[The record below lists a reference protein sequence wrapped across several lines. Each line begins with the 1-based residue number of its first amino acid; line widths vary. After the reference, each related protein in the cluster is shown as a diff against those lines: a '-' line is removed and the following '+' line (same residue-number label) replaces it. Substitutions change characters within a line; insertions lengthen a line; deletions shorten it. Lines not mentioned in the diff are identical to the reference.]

1 MVAANMDQQPFP
13 NIPFKVFKD
22 FVSQNFSS
30 NVFLTTVL
38 LVLFSLT
45 ENPDLLNLHSLQN
58 NPLFEGGKRQGSSGW
73 IKCLARA
80 VEQHRAK
87 TLLKQ
92 NKRTR
97 ALDANNLTD
106 PIAVKLDQ
114 MAEVL
119 KLVPIYSK
127 KSGKVKHKLTTVSH
141 KDIAPAHV
149 ICPVTMECN
158 DPDCQPRALQQDTRS
173 RDVPQ
178 ATLIKGTN
186 IHKGVHVLSGRCSH
200 CNSKYYADHEAVNQV
215 ASQRQIVYLN
225 SAKYLIIGQSTWVDR
240 TFGNAVTY
248 SFHASASAYT
258 DYWNN
263 AFGQIHMENSATLSQ

>member
-106 PIAVKLDQ
+106 PIAVKLDE
-114 MAEVL
+114 MEDVL
-119 KLVPIYSK
+119 ELIPFYSK
-127 KSGKVKHKLTTVSH
+127 TSGKVRQKLATVSH

-149 ICPVTMECN
+149 ICPVKMECN
-158 DPDCQPRALQQDTRS
+158 DSDCQPRALHQDTRS

-178 ATLIKGTN
+178 VTLIKGKS
-186 IHKGVHVLSGRCSH
+186 IYKGVHVLSGRYGH
-200 CNSKYYADHEAVNQV
+200 CNSKYYADYEAVNQV

-225 SAKYLIIGQSTWVDR
+225 SAKYIKIGQST
-240 TFGNAVTY
+240 
-248 SFHASASAYT
+248 
-258 DYWNN
+258 
-263 AFGQIHMENSATLSQ
+263 